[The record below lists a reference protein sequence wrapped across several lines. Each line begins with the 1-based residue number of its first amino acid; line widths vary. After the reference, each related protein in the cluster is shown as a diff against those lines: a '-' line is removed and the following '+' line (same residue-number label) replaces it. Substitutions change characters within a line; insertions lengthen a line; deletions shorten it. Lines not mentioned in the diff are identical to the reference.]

1 MAKQSLTDSKVLHR
15 EIAIV
20 FHSISVEDKKA
31 MGNSSF
37 TPCPQPNVNVFEL
50 TEELEW
56 KLVHDSA
63 AMTVKSYNPRQ
74 NNNNNPFV
82 IFTMSLE
89 DGQNCNQVFVC
100 SSDKKI
106 VRILGT
112 STLMSMPR
120 YSPGMAETL
129 LKKIITASKK
139 PAIKYSSVYNK
150 SSSSK
155 RSTSAGSNTSSTTG
169 RIRPPCGFLV
179 NPLFKGKDV
188 DLQPE
193 WCMKRKIDGTVTY
206 RTDSCLER
214 LYKNVLGDHY
224 SKDKNVKFTLPLLIS
239 IPSTSNPRLSSTCL
253 VVKKY
258 ETIINEQEV
267 VLWLFLLK
275 ITDNEIQPQVIATSR
290 KPIEISDLNQLKNN
304 YRKQIIKD
312 LEDTRTKNPFRT
324 EKMGSLNMMNQ
335 RKFLYNNS
343 SHSVSNLN
351 TLKILDLPN
360 E

>member
-1 MAKQSLTDSKVLHR
+1 
-15 EIAIV
+15 
-20 FHSISVEDKKA
+20 

-37 TPCPQPNVNVFEL
+37 TPCPQKDVNVFEL
-50 TEELEW
+50 TEKLEW
-56 KLVHDSA
+56 QQVHDNDRV
-63 AMTVKSYNPRQ
+63 AMTVKSYNPRH
-74 NNNNNPFV
+74 NNNPFV
-82 IFTMSLE
+82 LFTMSLE
-89 DGQNCNQVFVC
+89 EGQNCNQVFVC
-100 SSDKKI
+100 SSDKNI

-112 STLMSMPR
+112 STSMSMPA
-120 YSPGMAETL
+120 YSPGMAESL
-129 LKKIITASKK
+129 LKNIIKASKK

-150 SSSSK
+150 SSSS
-155 RSTSAGSNTSSTTG
+155 TSAVSNASSTTR
-169 RIRPPCGFLV
+169 RIRTLCGFFV
-179 NPLFKGKDV
+179 YPLFKGQGV
-188 DLQPE
+188 DLQGD
-193 WCMKRKIDGTVTY
+193 WCMKRTIDGTVKYETEN
-206 RTDSCLER
+206 CLER
-214 LYKNVLGDHY
+214 FYKKVLVDHY
-224 SKDKNVKFTLPLLIS
+224 SRDINVKFSLPLLIS
-239 IPSTSNPRLSSTCL
+239 IPSTNREKLPSTCL